1 MQKIGNTI
9 SSNSSTHALLEKQ
22 KSKKITVFQYSY
34 HKNCIRFYLQGP
46 TGTYTVQLHVWGELF
61 KKIREQIFLS
71 P

>member
-22 KSKKITVFQYSY
+22 KSKKITIFQYSY
-34 HKNCIRFYLQGP
+34 HKNGIGFYLQGP
-46 TGTYTVQLHVWGELF
+46 TGTYTVHVWGELF